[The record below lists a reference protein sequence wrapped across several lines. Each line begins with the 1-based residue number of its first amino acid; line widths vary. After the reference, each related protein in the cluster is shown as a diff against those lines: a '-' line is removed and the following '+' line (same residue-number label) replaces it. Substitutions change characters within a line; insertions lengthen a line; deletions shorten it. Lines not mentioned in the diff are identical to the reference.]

1 MSEPATDLTV
11 DAAVT
16 VEVPA
21 ERAFKV
27 FTERLGSWW
36 LLDRLHIGRQPP
48 ETAVMEPREGGRW
61 YERAADGTECD
72 WGRVLAWQPHERV
85 VLSWQIGA
93 DWQFNPDQS
102 RGSEIEVR
110 FTPEGSSRTRV
121 ELTHRGIERHGP
133 GAESIHG
140 AVGSPGGWPGLLAAY
155 AKAMSDGA

>member
-1 MSEPATDLTV
+1 MSEQTTDLSVSAT
-11 DAAVT
+11 VT
-16 VEVPA
+16 VEVAP
-21 ERAFKV
+21 EHAFAV

-36 LLDRLHIGRQPP
+36 LLDSMHIGRQPP

-61 YERAADGTECD
+61 YERAADGSECD

-85 VLSWQIGA
+85 VLSWQIGT
-93 DWQFNPDQS
+93 DWQFDPDTS
-102 RGSEIEVR
+102 RGSEIEVL
-110 FTPEGSSRTRV
+110 FTPEGPSRTRV

-155 AKAMSDGA
+155 AASAADCA